1 MPFSS
6 LLPRD
11 EQFFDYFEQA
21 ARNIVSGAQAL
32 ADLLDDYQNVERKIE
47 RIRELEH
54 VGDTL
59 THQVWEALHKTF
71 VTPIDRE
78 DIATIIE
85 RLDDVM
91 DYIDEA
97 ALSLQTYRIAQP
109 TKRAQEL
116 AHIVVRATAE
126 VEMAITLL
134 RKRQDLPKILPLTV
148 EINRLEN
155 EGDYVFR
162 HALAELFEEGQEDL
176 ASVIKWREIYEHL
189 ETAID
194 RCEDVANA
202 LEGVVLKHG

>member
-78 DIATIIE
+78 DIATIVE

-97 ALSLQTYRIAQP
+97 ALSLQTYRITQP
-109 TKRAQEL
+109 TQRAQEL
-116 AHIVVRATAE
+116 AHIIVRATTE
-126 VEMAITLL
+126 VELAITLL
-134 RKRQDLPKILPLTV
+134 RKREDLPKILPLTV